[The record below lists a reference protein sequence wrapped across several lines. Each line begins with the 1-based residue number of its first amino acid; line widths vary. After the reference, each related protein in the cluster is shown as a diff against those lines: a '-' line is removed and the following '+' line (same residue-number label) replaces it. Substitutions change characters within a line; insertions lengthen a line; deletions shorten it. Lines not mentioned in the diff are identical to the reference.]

1 MLRLIQLFPQQP
13 KMLTKPVL
21 LTKDAGSSF
30 SVENMDGCLI
40 YQEGVA
46 HNPSIYVEKI
56 VFVIASLSVMT
67 DPSAAQI
74 QGSTTT
80 VLRGS
85 RKQSATILT
94 TSILEGETRE
104 GDQVQDPFIHQSIY
118 YVPDILK
125 YQKKKKYE

>member
-1 MLRLIQLFPQQP
+1 M
-13 KMLTKPVL
+13 
-21 LTKDAGSSF
+21 
-30 SVENMDGCLI
+30 ENLDGCLI

-46 HNPSIYVEKI
+46 HNPSSYVEKI
-56 VFVIASLSVMT
+56 VFVIVSRSVMT

-104 GDQVQDPFIHQSIY
+104 GDQVQDRFIHQSIY
-118 YVPDILK
+118 YVPEILII
-125 YQKKKKYE
+125 E